1 MQCYIQYKKVYRKRH
16 VECVAR
22 FYKTLESKSYTYLAC
37 NNFNVI
43 EFKDI
48 NNGKEM

>member
-1 MQCYIQYKKVYRKRH
+1 MLQQYKKVYRKRH
-16 VECVAR
+16 VEYVAR
-22 FYKTLESKSYTYLAC
+22 FYKTLESKSHTYLVC
-37 NNFNVI
+37 NNFNVT

>member
-1 MQCYIQYKKVYRKRH
+1 MLHTIQKYISQKACEY
-16 VECVAR
+16 VAR
-22 FYKTLESKSYTYLAC
+22 FYKTLESKSHTYLAC